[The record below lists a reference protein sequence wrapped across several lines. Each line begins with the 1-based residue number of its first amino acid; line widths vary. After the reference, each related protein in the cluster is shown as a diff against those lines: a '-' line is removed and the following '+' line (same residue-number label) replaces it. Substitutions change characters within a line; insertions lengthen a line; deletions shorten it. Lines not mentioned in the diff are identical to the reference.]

1 MKNTFTL
8 LTLKKWN
15 RHLVRTTVIAISLIL
30 LSMSGFTQITVPNVS
45 RCGEGEVTLTAA
57 TELTGGTLT
66 WYDVPFFGT
75 PVATGT
81 VFNTPVLQE
90 STTYYVDYVIDGV
103 GVCDRKPVKVTINN
117 TTVTANIY
125 YSSVTY
131 CNSLNQIQEATN
143 SGSANGV
150 YSVTPSSPLVVNAS
164 SGTFNPFG
172 VTPGDYTITYT
183 IPAEQQPAGCSEA
196 PINTTITIVAAL
208 TTPVIASFT
217 SPLCNSGAAPFNLTL
232 SSGPSGGTWSAS
244 PNGLNITAA
253 GLVTPAGSSPGN
265 YTITYTKA
273 GTGGCV
279 PQYANA
285 SLTITGL
292 PTASISYSGSPF
304 CKDITSATPTL
315 TGTGAYSNGTYSYTG
330 SGLNSF
336 STSDGTF
343 NPSAST
349 AGDYTIKYAAPSSAG
364 CAAVEVTTPVTINAL
379 PTASITGGTTVCLN
393 ATEPKIT
400 FTGVTGTAPFTFTY
414 KVNNGADRF
423 VVTSSGNTVD
433 VSQATVSA
441 GTFVYTLYSVSDANG
456 CSQAVSG
463 TPTQT
468 ITITGAPV
476 ASFQY
481 PQSLYC
487 TTGTATPT
495 YINGGVAGA
504 FSSTPSLIIDEETGV
519 IDVAASASGA
529 YTVTNTVGGCGADV
543 VATTEVT
550 ISHVNPI
557 ISGGDDATCGS
568 TTLTAN
574 SDATN
579 ATYIWYNG
587 TEAIPNGIAQTLVV
601 NATGDYKVQVTN
613 TDNGCAETSAS
624 KEVTINPLPV
634 CSISGEKSVTYGT
647 TNDYFAPAGMNS
659 YSWSITGDGT
669 ISGAS
674 NESTVS
680 IKTSAAGVYTL
691 SVIINNGSCTSTC
704 DQTVYVDKANAVIS
718 VLPYSVA
725 YDGISHTS
733 AFTAAGVESSPVDL
747 TSLMIVSGT
756 THTDAGT
763 YTADEWSFAG
773 NTNYN
778 STSGTVNNEITK
790 ATPTVSITGGTFTYA
805 MSTSREATGVTYGI
819 GGSEDVLS
827 PALTFSYVNSAGAV
841 YGPISTAP
849 TDPGVYTAT
858 GSFAGNTN
866 YTSASNTATITI
878 YPTAPTGPASK
889 TFCSGAT
896 VAQLTDVVTGTTGTL
911 TVYDAATNGNIVTG
925 DAALSSA
932 NYYVSQTVNSVESSR
947 LSVAVTVVASP
958 TGGAIS
964 PANPTIC
971 TGTNS
976 TVFTVSGYT
985 NGTIKR
991 WESSTNG
998 FSTYVEIDNTNAT
1011 YTATN
1016 LTESIQYRVIIE
1028 NEGCEVISEKAW
1040 AIVVERPY
1048 IATDGIVT
1056 GVTASGSV
1064 QTTTLA
1070 YTSTSNVPVAYDID
1084 WTGMADQGR
1093 SDITFQSGAGT
1104 VTGIVIPA
1112 NTAPG
1117 LYTGTMTLYTTP
1129 GCSATQTVSVTVHP
1143 VAPTASSPQTFCSG
1157 ATVAEL
1163 VASGD
1168 GGATFKWYTA
1178 SSGSSALSTSDVLLA
1193 SNTYYAS
1200 QTVNGVE
1207 SALRSAGV
1215 SVTVDPAP
1223 TITTTGT
1230 LASVCPS
1237 GSAQYATL
1245 AYTATT
1251 NAPTSYS
1258 IVWQF
1263 GMASQGSTAF
1273 AFAAGG
1279 GTIDNIVIEAGAGNG
1294 TYDGWMTI
1302 KAANNCTY
1310 TQPISVLVKE
1320 VSATPVVSSPIYNS
1334 ATTISGTSEAN
1345 ASVIVYKEGTTQI
1358 GTATAN
1364 SEGVWVASVSPAVA
1378 TGELI
1383 TAKATVAGKCESVDS
1398 NQVTTSANP

>member
-8 LTLKKWN
+8 LTFKKWN

-45 RCGEGEVTLTAA
+45 RCGEGEVTLTAT
-57 TELTGGTLT
+57 TELTGGMFT

-90 STTYYVDYVIDGV
+90 STTYYVDYVINGV

-273 GTGGCV
+273 GTGGCI

-304 CKDITSATPTL
+304 CKDITNAAPSL

-330 SGLNSF
+330 SGLDSF
-336 STSDGTF
+336 SAETGAF

-349 AGDYTIKYAAPSSAG
+349 VGNYTIKYTAPVSAG

-400 FTGVTGTAPFTFTY
+400 FTGVTGTTPFTFTY

-441 GTFVYTLYSVSDANG
+441 GTFMYTLYSVSDANG

-495 YINGGVAGA
+495 YINGGVAGV
-504 FSSTPSLIIDEETGV
+504 FTSTPAGLSIASGTGV

-550 ISHVNPI
+550 ISHVNPT

-574 SDATN
+574 SDAAN

-587 TEAIPNGIAQTLVV
+587 TEAIPNETAQTLVV
-601 NATGDYKVQVTN
+601 TATGDYKVQVTN

-624 KEVTINPLPV
+624 KEVAINPLPV
-634 CSISGEKSVTYGT
+634 CSISGSKTVTYGT
-647 TNDYFAPAGMNS
+647 TNTYTAPAGMSS

-669 ISGAS
+669 ISGAA

-691 SVIINNGSCTSTC
+691 NVIINNGSCTSTC
-704 DQTVYVDKANAVIS
+704 DQTVYVDKADAVIS
-718 VLPYSVA
+718 VTPYSVV
-725 YDGISHTS
+725 YDGNSHTS
-733 AFTAAGVESSPVDL
+733 AFTAVGVESSPVDL
-747 TSLMIVSGT
+747 TSLMTVSGT
-756 THTDAGT
+756 THTSAGT
-763 YTADEWSFAG
+763 YTADAWSFAG

-790 ATPTVSITGGTFTYA
+790 ATPTVSITGGPFTYA
-805 MSTSREATGVTYGI
+805 MSTPRDANGFTYGI
-819 GGSEDVLS
+819 GGVEDVLS
-827 PALTFSYVNSAGAV
+827 PALTFSYVNSGGAE
-841 YGPISTAP
+841 YGPTSTAP

-878 YPTAPTGPASK
+878 YPTAPTGNSEQP
-889 TFCSGAT
+889 FCSGSTIADLKS
-896 VAQLTDVVTGTTGTL
+896 AQTGSAIKVYSGLTGENELTTSTDVL
-911 TVYDAATNGNIVTG
+911 T
-925 DAALSSA
+925 
-932 NYYVSQTVNSVESSR
+932 
-947 LSVAVTVVASP
+947 
-958 TGGAIS
+958 
-964 PANPTIC
+964 
-971 TGTNS
+971 
-976 TVFTVSGYT
+976 
-985 NGTIKR
+985 
-991 WESSTNG
+991 
-998 FSTYVEIDNTNAT
+998 
-1011 YTATN
+1011 TATH
-1016 LTESIQYRVIIE
+1016 YF
-1028 NEGCEVISEKAW
+1028 
-1040 AIVVERPY
+1040 
-1048 IATDGIVT
+1048 VT
-1056 GVTASGSV
+1056 
-1064 QTTTLA
+1064 
-1070 YTSTSNVPVAYDID
+1070 
-1084 WTGMADQGR
+1084 
-1093 SDITFQSGAGT
+1093 
-1104 VTGIVIPA
+1104 
-1112 NTAPG
+1112 
-1117 LYTGTMTLYTTP
+1117 
-1129 GCSATQTVSVTVHP
+1129 
-1143 VAPTASSPQTFCSG
+1143 
-1157 ATVAEL
+1157 
-1163 VASGD
+1163 
-1168 GGATFKWYTA
+1168 
-1178 SSGSSALSTSDVLLA
+1178 
-1193 SNTYYAS
+1193 
-1200 QTVNGVE
+1200 QTVNGIE
-1207 SALRSAGV
+1207 STPRKDITVTINPLPQGSLSANGPFTCSGAGELTWTETSGTGPYTIVYNDGTSDRTALSVVSGTPFATFTTPVMETTTYTLV
-1215 SVTVDPAP
+1215 SVQDANCIRSSGFTGGSATITVDPAP
-1223 TITTTGT
+1223 TITTSGT
-1230 LASVCPS
+1230 IAPVCYS
-1237 GSAQYATL
+1237 SDAQTTTL

-1251 NAPTSYS
+1251 GSPTSYS
-1258 IVWQF
+1258 IEWWNGNPTNQ
-1263 GMASQGSTAF
+1263 ASTTF

-1279 GTIDNIVIEAGAGNG
+1279 GTIDNIVIPANTGEG

-1310 TQPISVLVKE
+1310 VQTIKVSVKNVTAAPII
-1320 VSATPVVSSPIYNS
+1320 TSPIDDG
-1334 ATTISGTSEAN
+1334 ATSVSGTSEAN
-1345 ASVIVYKEGTTQI
+1345 ASVIVYKAGTTQI
-1358 GTATAN
+1358 GTATADGSGN
-1364 SEGVWVASVSPAVA
+1364 WTATVSEVVTSDV
-1378 TGELI
+1378 I
-1383 TAKATVAGKCESVDS
+1383 TAKATAIDKCQSIDS
-1398 NQVTTSANP
+1398 SPVTVLIP

>member
-8 LTLKKWN
+8 LTFKKWN
-15 RHLVRTTVIAISLIL
+15 RHLVRTTVIVISLIL

-45 RCGEGEVTLTAA
+45 RCGEGEVTLTAT

-90 STTYYVDYVIDGV
+90 STTYYVDYVINGV
-103 GVCDRKPVKVTINN
+103 GVCDRKAVKVTINN

-273 GTGGCV
+273 GTGGCI

-304 CKDITSATPTL
+304 CKDITNAAPSL

-336 STSDGTF
+336 SAATGTF

-349 AGDYTIKYAAPSSAG
+349 VGNYTIKYTAPVSAG

-468 ITITGAPV
+468 ITITGAPI

-495 YINGGVAGA
+495 YINGGVAGV
-504 FSSTPSLIIDEETGV
+504 FTSTPAGLSIASGTGV

-587 TEAIPNGIAQTLVV
+587 TEAIPNGTAQTLVV

-634 CSISGEKSVTYGT
+634 CSISGSKTVTYGT
-647 TNDYFAPAGMNS
+647 TNTYTAPAGMNS

-669 ISGAS
+669 ISGAA

-704 DQTVYVDKANAVIS
+704 DQTVYVDKADAVIS
-718 VLPYSVA
+718 VTPYSVA
-725 YDGISHTS
+725 YDGNSHTS
-733 AFTAAGVESSPVDL
+733 AFTAVGVESSPVDL
-747 TSLMIVSGT
+747 TSLMTVSGT
-756 THTDAGT
+756 THKDAGT

-773 NTNYN
+773 NTNYK
-778 STSGTVNNEITK
+778 STSGTVDNAITK
-790 ATPTVSITGGTFTYA
+790 STPTVSITGGPFTYA
-805 MSTSREATGVTYGI
+805 MSTPREATGVTYGI
-819 GGSEDVLS
+819 GGVEDVLS
-827 PALTFSYVNSAGAV
+827 PALTFSYVNSGGDV
-841 YGPISTAP
+841 YGPTSTAP

-878 YPTAPTGPASK
+878 YPTAPTGNPEQS
-889 TFCSGAT
+889 FCSGSTIADLKS
-896 VAQLTDVVTGTTGTL
+896 AQTGSAIKVYSGLTGENELTTSTDVLTTATHYFVTQTVNGIESTPRKDIMVTINPLPQGSLSANGPFTCIGGAGELTWTATSGTGSYTIVYNDGTSNRTASSVVSGTPFAPFTTPVTGTTTYTL
-911 TVYDAATNGNIVTG
+911 VSVQDANCIRSSGFTGESATI
-925 DAALSSA
+925 
-932 NYYVSQTVNSVESSR
+932 TVN
-947 LSVAVTVVASP
+947 
-958 TGGAIS
+958 
-964 PANPTIC
+964 PAPTI
-971 TGTNS
+971 TT
-976 TVFTVSGYT
+976 SG
-985 NGTIKR
+985 
-991 WESSTNG
+991 
-998 FSTYVEIDNTNAT
+998 
-1011 YTATN
+1011 
-1016 LTESIQYRVIIE
+1016 IIE
-1028 NEGCEVISEKAW
+1028 PVCFSSDA
-1040 AIVVERPY
+1040 
-1048 IATDGIVT
+1048 
-1056 GVTASGSV
+1056 

-1070 YTSTSNVPVAYDID
+1070 YTA
-1084 WTGMADQGR
+1084 
-1093 SDITFQSGAGT
+1093 
-1104 VTGIVIPA
+1104 
-1112 NTAPG
+1112 
-1117 LYTGTMTLYTTP
+1117 TT
-1129 GCSATQTVSVTVHP
+1129 
-1143 VAPTASSPQTFCSG
+1143 SSP
-1157 ATVAEL
+1157 
-1163 VASGD
+1163 
-1168 GGATFKWYTA
+1168 
-1178 SSGSSALSTSDVLLA
+1178 
-1193 SNTYYAS
+1193 
-1200 QTVNGVE
+1200 
-1207 SALRSAGV
+1207 
-1215 SVTVDPAP
+1215 
-1223 TITTTGT
+1223 I
-1230 LASVCPS
+1230 
-1237 GSAQYATL
+1237 
-1245 AYTATT
+1245 
-1251 NAPTSYS
+1251 SYS
-1258 IVWQF
+1258 IDWEAGSIV
-1263 GMASQGSTAF
+1263 SQGSTLF
-1273 AFAAGG
+1273 TFAAGG
-1279 GTIDNIVIEAGAGNG
+1279 GTIDNIVIP
-1294 TYDGWMTI
+1294 
-1302 KAANNCTY
+1302 ANTE
-1310 TQPISVLVKE
+1310 KE
-1320 VSATPVVSSPIYNS
+1320 LMMV
-1334 ATTISGTSEAN
+1334 G
-1345 ASVIVYKEGTTQI
+1345 
-1358 GTATAN
+1358 
-1364 SEGVWVASVSPAVA
+1364 
-1378 TGELI
+1378 
-1383 TAKATVAGKCESVDS
+1383 
-1398 NQVTTSANP
+1398 

>member
-15 RHLVRTTVIAISLIL
+15 RHLVRMTVITMSLLLMSISA
-30 LSMSGFTQITVPNVS
+30 FTQISALNVS
-45 RCGEGEVTLTAA
+45 RCGEGEVTLTAT

-90 STTYYVDYVIDGV
+90 STTYYVDYVINGV

-273 GTGGCV
+273 GTGGCI

-304 CKDITSATPTL
+304 CKDITNATPSL

-336 STSDGTF
+336 SAETGAF

-349 AGDYTIKYAAPSSAG
+349 VGNYTIKYTAPVSAG

-441 GTFVYTLYSVSDANG
+441 GTFMYTLYSVSDANG

-495 YINGGVAGA
+495 YINGGVAGV
-504 FSSTPSLIIDEETGV
+504 FTSTPAGLSIASGTGV

-529 YTVTNTVGGCGADV
+529 YTVTNTVGGCGTGV

-550 ISHVNPI
+550 ISHVNPTI
-557 ISGGDDATCGS
+557 NGGDDATCGS

-574 SDATN
+574 SDAAN

-587 TEAIPNGIAQTLVV
+587 AEVIPNETAKTLVV

-613 TDNGCAETSAS
+613 TDNGCAETSDS
-624 KEVTINPLPV
+624 KTVTINPLPV
-634 CSISGEKSVTYGT
+634 CSISGSKTVTYGT
-647 TNDYFAPAGMNS
+647 TNDYTAPAGMSS
-659 YSWSITGDGT
+659 YVWSIDGDGT
-669 ISGAS
+669 ISGAD
-674 NESTVS
+674 NGQTVS

-704 DQTVYVDKANAVIS
+704 DQTVYVDKADAVIS
-718 VLPYSVA
+718 VTPYSVV
-725 YDGISHTS
+725 YDGNSHTS
-733 AFTAAGVESSPVDL
+733 AFTAVGVESSPVDL
-747 TSLMIVSGT
+747 TSLMTVSGT
-756 THTDAGT
+756 THTDTGT
-763 YTADEWSFAG
+763 YTEDAWSFAG
-773 NTNYN
+773 NTNYK
-778 STSGTVNNEITK
+778 SASGTVDNAITK
-790 ATPTVSITGGTFTYA
+790 ATPTVSITGGSFTYA
-805 MSTSREATGVTYGI
+805 MSTSHGATGVTYGI
-819 GGSEDVLS
+819 GGVEDVLS
-827 PALTFSYVNSAGAV
+827 PALTFSYVNSGGAE
-841 YGPISTAP
+841 YGPTSTAP

-896 VAQLTDVVTGTTGTL
+896 VAQLTDVVTGITGTL
-911 TVYDAATNGNIVTG
+911 KVYDAATNGNIVTG

-932 NYYVSQTVNSVESSR
+932 NYYVSQTVNSVESAR
-947 LSVAVTVVASP
+947 LTVAVTVSP
-958 TGGAIS
+958 
-964 PANPTIC
+964 
-971 TGTNS
+971 
-976 TVFTVSGYT
+976 
-985 NGTIKR
+985 
-991 WESSTNG
+991 
-998 FSTYVEIDNTNAT
+998 
-1011 YTATN
+1011 
-1016 LTESIQYRVIIE
+1016 L
-1028 NEGCEVISEKAW
+1028 
-1040 AIVVERPY
+1040 
-1048 IATDGIVT
+1048 
-1056 GVTASGSV
+1056 
-1064 QTTTLA
+1064 
-1070 YTSTSNVPVAYDID
+1070 
-1084 WTGMADQGR
+1084 
-1093 SDITFQSGAGT
+1093 
-1104 VTGIVIPA
+1104 
-1112 NTAPG
+1112 
-1117 LYTGTMTLYTTP
+1117 
-1129 GCSATQTVSVTVHP
+1129 
-1143 VAPTASSPQTFCSG
+1143 
-1157 ATVAEL
+1157 
-1163 VASGD
+1163 
-1168 GGATFKWYTA
+1168 
-1178 SSGSSALSTSDVLLA
+1178 
-1193 SNTYYAS
+1193 
-1200 QTVNGVE
+1200 
-1207 SALRSAGV
+1207 
-1215 SVTVDPAP
+1215 P
-1223 TITTTGT
+1223 TITTTGNV
-1230 LASVCPS
+1230 AVCY
-1237 GSAQYATL
+1237 SAGEQTTSL

-1251 NAPTSYS
+1251 NSPTLYS
-1258 IVWQF
+1258 IDWDVLADQ
-1263 GMASQGSTAF
+1263 ANTSF
-1273 AFAAGG
+1273 AFVEGG
-1279 GTIDNIVIEAGAGNG
+1279 GTLTGIVIPAGTAAGVWTG
-1294 TYDGWMTI
+1294 TMTI
-1302 KAANNCTY
+1302 TNANGCTS
-1310 TQPISVLVKE
+1310 TQPIQVMVWATSV
-1320 VSATPVVSSPIYNS
+1320 
-1334 ATTISGTSEAN
+1334 G
-1345 ASVIVYKEGTTQI
+1345 
-1358 GTATAN
+1358 GTATAVPSNVCTGNGTIITLTGHSISASSTIQWQKKTTGEFADISGETGATLTTGNLTATTIYRAVVTNGVCSSAN
-1364 SEGVWVASVSPAVA
+1364 STETTVSVYSGQTTAPVITSPIFNGATSVSGTSSEADGTTIEVFKGAVSLGTTTVSSGIWSKTVSA
-1378 TGELI
+1378 LAINDVI
-1383 TAKATVAGKCESVDS
+1383 TAKATATGECTSDVSAGVTVTAPPAVGDTYGGGKVAYIFQSGDPGYVAGETHGLIAAASDNAVSYWGCNNVDLISGADGTAIGTGNQNTTDIIAGCSNAGIAARLCSDLESSGMSDWYLPSKDELYKLYQNRVAIGGFSNALYWSSTEESAYNAYTYSFSDGTYPAKAKVDVQNLS
-1398 NQVTTSANP
+1398 RAIRSF